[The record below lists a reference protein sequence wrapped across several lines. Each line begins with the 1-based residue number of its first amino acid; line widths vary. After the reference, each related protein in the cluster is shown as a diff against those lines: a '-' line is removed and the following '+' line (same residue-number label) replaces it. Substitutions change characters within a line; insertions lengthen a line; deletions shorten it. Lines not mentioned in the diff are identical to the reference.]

1 LAGFVVCVG
10 ICDILDCMM
19 KAKKKTLKNGL
30 RVVTVPMK
38 DNPTVTVLV
47 LVGTGSDYETK
58 DINGI
63 SHFLEHMCFKGT
75 TKRPTARSISYELD
89 ALGSQY
95 NAFTDHEV
103 TGYYAKAD
111 AKKFKQIF
119 DVVSDVYLNSTF
131 PEAEIEKEKGVI
143 IEEINM
149 YEDMPQRHVQ
159 ELFEQ
164 ALYGDQPAGW
174 GVAGPKENIKK
185 MTRDDFVKYK
195 NAHYVASST
204 VIVVAGNITT
214 EQVESEVKKYFGDIS
229 SGVKGKKKKTI
240 DKQVTPHALLKY
252 KETDQTHFVLGVRT
266 FDMFDARNP
275 VLSVLSSILGIG
287 MSSRLFI
294 KLREEMGVA
303 YYVRS
308 HNDASLDRGVLQIS
322 AGVNN
327 TRTKEVIVEILK
339 ECTKLKNE
347 LVSDMELKKVKS
359 FLSGNMKM
367 SLEATDD
374 IANYYG
380 TQELLKGEMKTIDE
394 KIKAI
399 EKVTAADIKKM
410 AQKIFVDKN
419 LTLAMIGPDK
429 DTQSFVKLLNF

>member
-1 LAGFVVCVG
+1 MCFY
-10 ICDILDCMM
+10 DILNYMM

-47 LVGTGSDYETK
+47 LVGTGSDYESK

-75 TKRPTARSISYELD
+75 TKRPTAQSISYELD

-95 NAFTDHEV
+95 NAFTDHEM

-131 PEAEIEKEKGVI
+131 PETEIEKEKGVI

-159 ELFEQ
+159 ELFDK

-174 GVAGPKENIKK
+174 GIAGPKENITK
-185 MTRDDFVKYK
+185 MNRDDFVKYK
-195 NAHYVASST
+195 NAHYVAGST

-214 EQVESEVKKYFGDIS
+214 EQVDAEVKKYFGDVS
-229 SGVKGKKKKTI
+229 TGVKGKKKKTV
-240 DKQVTPHALLKY
+240 DKQNQPNALLKY

-266 FDMFDARNP
+266 FDMFDVRNP
-275 VLSVLSSILGIG
+275 ILSVLSSILGIG

-308 HNDASLDRGVLQIS
+308 HNDASLDRGVFQIS

-327 TRTKEVIVEILK
+327 ARTKEVITEILK
-339 ECTKLKNE
+339 ECTKLKTE
-347 LVSDMELKKVKS
+347 LVSDIELKKVKS

-380 TQELLKGEMKTIDE
+380 TQELLRGEMKTIDE

-429 DTQSFVKLLNF
+429 DAKSFIDLLKF